1 MCQQE
6 GWSQVLEPWLVVKRD
21 QSFPDP
27 SAMTDE
33 KKFYHAAV
41 SASMFKKVITEILMF
56 VKQQEETLKA
66 LNKKKYG
73 KEDTQFKI
81 GQ

>member
-1 MCQQE
+1 
-6 GWSQVLEPWLVVKRD
+6 
-21 QSFPDP
+21 
-27 SAMTDE
+27 MTDE